1 MYLLGVAMGYVSNV
15 IGKDEAVSYE
25 GHISLLAYWKSF
37 LVGGFFLALGLITPG
52 LKLATFDELEASARL
67 YSSLFFLAI
76 GAYILAPPFIA
87 KMTTE
92 LAITNR
98 RIIAKF
104 GFLRRDTIEINLS
117 KIESIRVE
125 QSIFGRMLNY
135 GSLVIIGT
143 GGSREPIPEI
153 VDPLEFRRQYDE
165 ILNRHT

>member
-1 MYLLGVAMGYVSNV
+1 
-15 IGKDEAVSYE
+15 
-25 GHISLLAYWKSF
+25 
-37 LVGGFFLALGLITPG
+37 
-52 LKLATFDELEASARL
+52 
-67 YSSLFFLAI
+67 
-76 GAYILAPPFIA
+76 
-87 KMTTE
+87 MTTE

-153 VDPLEFRRQYDE
+153 VDPLEFRRRYDE